1 MSASGSGRY
10 TAKLVDGPLEGKT
23 VSTQFANDGDPQ
35 ARIEIPAG
43 SGKSYLYTRG
53 AGLEFDP
60 AGDRSDKPTAVDY
73 RFVQAIVD

>member
-1 MSASGSGRY
+1 MSASGSGSY
-10 TAKLVDGPLEGKT
+10 TAKLIDGPLEGKT
-23 VSTQFANDGDPQ
+23 VSTHFASDGEPQ

-60 AGDRSDKPTAVDY
+60 AGDLTDRPTAVDY
-73 RFVQAIVD
+73 RFVQALVD